1 MTINAPPETVDGRR
15 ERTRKNREALVR
27 AMVELVRETGA
38 RPTAAEVAERAGLS
52 RRTVFRL
59 FEDMESVRT
68 AAHGYVQAQVQERF
82 PAPALQSLEAQS
94 RITAFTSHLA
104 SVYEFISPIRR
115 LGERG
120 RGKSE
125 TRNRQ
130 LRSDRA
136 ARRRRVSAAF
146 SDLLDSCDES
156 ERGTRLAAV
165 DLLCSWQSWNRLRE
179 HQHCSIKKAQR
190 IVETGLRRLLID

>member
-1 MTINAPPETVDGRR
+1 MTISTSPEAIDGRR
-15 ERTRKNREALVR
+15 DRTRKNREALVR
-27 AMVELVRETGA
+27 AMLELVRETGA
-38 RPTAAEVAERAGLS
+38 RPTAEEVAERAGLS

-59 FEDMESVRT
+59 FEDMESVRV
-68 AAHGYVQAQVQERF
+68 AAHAHVQAQVQERF

-104 SVYEFISPIRR
+104 SVHEFISPIRR
-115 LGERG
+115 LVERQ
-120 RGKSE
+120 RGNTE
-125 TRNRQ
+125 ARNRQ

-146 SDLLDSCDES
+146 SGLLDSCGES
-156 ERGTRLAAV
+156 ERESRLAAV

-179 HQHCSIKKAQR
+179 HQHRSIKKAR
-190 IVETGLRRLLID
+190 GIVETGLRRLLID